1 MCRLYRMKSI
11 INKHAKIDY
20 ICPHTQFTLNYLKNT
35 NNIHYYK
42 LYDLTSKMLLL
53 RYILIDNKSC
63 IPFFEKDINN
73 IDILTNQVQIL
84 LDQAYDDEAKYYHY
98 DFNYPFRH
106 NMVIKYEYN
115 QYKKNKILQWM
126 LKIKK
131 NTHSKKKINELSLT
145 CFPSIKYHKPLFKKH
160 TYKKSSCIL
169 VR

>member
-1 MCRLYRMKSI
+1 MKSI
-11 INKHAKIDY
+11 INKHANINY
-20 ICPHTQFTLNYLKNT
+20 ICPYTQFTLNYLKNT

-53 RYILIDNKSC
+53 RYILISNKSL
-63 IPFFEKDINN
+63 IQYYEEDIKN
-73 IDILTNQVQIL
+73 IDILTCQVETL
-84 LDQAYDDEAKYYHY
+84 LKQAYDNEARYYHY
-98 DFNYPFRH
+98 DFSYPFRH

-131 NTHSKKKINELSLT
+131 NTHSKKKNNELSFI
-145 CFPSIKYHKPLFKKH
+145 CFPSIKYYKQLFKKQ
-160 TYKKSSCIL
+160 TYKKASCIL